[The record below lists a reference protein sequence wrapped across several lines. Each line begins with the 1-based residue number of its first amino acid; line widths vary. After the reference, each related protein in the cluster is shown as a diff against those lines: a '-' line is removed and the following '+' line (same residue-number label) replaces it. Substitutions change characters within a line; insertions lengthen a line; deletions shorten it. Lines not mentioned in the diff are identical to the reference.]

1 MKIHCFKFYC
11 SAKNVKLKKVVEIK
25 RLHDKIFSGLFSK
38 DPCLVLP
45 DARTSICK
53 GLLFCQY

>member
-1 MKIHCFKFYC
+1 VKKLLNTYT
-11 SAKNVKLKKVVEIK
+11 KN